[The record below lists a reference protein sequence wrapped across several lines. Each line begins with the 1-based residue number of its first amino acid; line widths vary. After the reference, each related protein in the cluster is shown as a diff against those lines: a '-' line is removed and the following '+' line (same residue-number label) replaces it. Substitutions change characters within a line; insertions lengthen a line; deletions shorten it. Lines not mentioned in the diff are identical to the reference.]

1 MLLPIVLSNKISE
14 TKIKVSSTS
23 DDQIGRVA
31 CDRNFPRHN
40 LVQHSHRQAPQ
51 FRSHTGANSHRPTC
65 RSGCYR

>member
-14 TKIKVSSTS
+14 NTIQVSLTS

-31 CDRNFPRHN
+31 SDRNFPRHN
-40 LVQHSHRQAPQ
+40 LVQRSHRQASQ
-51 FRSHTGANSHRPTC
+51 FRSHAGADSHRPTC